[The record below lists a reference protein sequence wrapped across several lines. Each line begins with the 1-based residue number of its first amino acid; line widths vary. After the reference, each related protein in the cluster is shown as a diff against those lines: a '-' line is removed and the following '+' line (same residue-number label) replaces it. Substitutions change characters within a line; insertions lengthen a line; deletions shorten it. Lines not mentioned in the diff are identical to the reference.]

1 LRARELITL
10 SRQKMVGA
18 KDRVKKEDIK
28 DLSVFVDA

>member
-10 SRQKMVGA
+10 SREKRGEA